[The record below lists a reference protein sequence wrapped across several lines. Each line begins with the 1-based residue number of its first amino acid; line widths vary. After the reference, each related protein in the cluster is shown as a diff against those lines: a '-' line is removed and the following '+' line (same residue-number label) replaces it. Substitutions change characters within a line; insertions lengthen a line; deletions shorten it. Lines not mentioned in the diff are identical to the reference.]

1 MTLRFAY
8 RTAEGGMAIVA
19 AAPREALAPLIGRLD
34 EKTGVFEL
42 SDDDYRAHVIERS
55 IPPDA
60 NDVTELPDGWQPPE
74 DRTFRNAWTLG
85 EGGKVTVDMDKARE
99 VWRARMRKA
108 RAPLL
113 AALDVEMSR
122 AFRDSAK
129 QDEIETERQALRD
142 VTADPAIEAAE
153 TPDQLKAVW
162 PAVLSASD

>member
-8 RTAEGGMAIVA
+8 RTADGGMAIVA
-19 AAPREALAPLIGRLD
+19 AVPREALAPLIGRLD

-108 RAPLL
+108 RAPLSG
-113 AALDVEMSR
+113 MR
-122 AFRDSAK
+122 
-129 QDEIETERQALRD
+129 
-142 VTADPAIEAAE
+142 
-153 TPDQLKAVW
+153 
-162 PAVLSASD
+162 